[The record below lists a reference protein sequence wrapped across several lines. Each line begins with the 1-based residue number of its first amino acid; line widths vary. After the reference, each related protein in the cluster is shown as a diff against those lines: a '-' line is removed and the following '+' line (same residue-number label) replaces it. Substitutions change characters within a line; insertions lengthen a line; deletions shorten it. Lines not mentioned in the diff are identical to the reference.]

1 MKDNGEERNG
11 EGDSGER
18 ICSDEKKDLVL
29 RKSGREGGG
38 RGEIEKRT
46 RMKPHETI
54 NNQTKSARL
63 LKKADSSNILLYRIL
78 CPETR

>member
-1 MKDNGEERNG
+1 VKDNGEERNG

-38 RGEIEKRT
+38 ER
-46 RMKPHETI
+46 
-54 NNQTKSARL
+54 
-63 LKKADSSNILLYRIL
+63 
-78 CPETR
+78 